1 MNECEHKWVFQ
12 ETKKKTS
19 IRYQNGCTAYFE
31 KYWWNCKCSE
41 FTIYSN
47 NGFET
52 EEGAIKDWNDF
63 CETLVTLY
71 ADGHRDGYIDGY
83 IKGYDDGY
91 EKGWQ
96 AND

>member
-1 MNECEHKWVFQ
+1 MDE
-12 ETKKKTS
+12 
-19 IRYQNGCTAYFE
+19 IRRCPICGE
-31 KYWWNCKCSE
+31 KATTMY
-41 FTIYSN
+41 
-47 NGFET
+47 GFEYDDWWWEHSCSDKDKTFGVNIYGSTSHGT

>member
-1 MNECEHKWVFQ
+1 MAEF
-12 ETKKKTS
+12 KTMP
-19 IRYQNGCTAYFE
+19 IWEEEAKVEIWFDFE

-63 CETLVTLY
+63 CETHVTLY